1 MIEFVINT
9 AFDIL
14 DMEIKSY
21 VLMNK
26 YDEIPYS
33 LPSDLDICVP
43 QQDFLRLDEI
53 MCKISKATGLVLTQ
67 KIRHNYRKCAYI
79 FTPLHV
85 MEKFRLQ
92 LDFFSDFSVA
102 ATPLLIPYQEIQ
114 RKTRKCGRYTIP
126 DYDLEYTFLLMRRIY
141 KNDFDAE
148 HCAVLANVLKGREVK
163 CIEYAANYFE
173 RSLMESVCD
182 LILKNDFQTL
192 AERHIELKKA
202 LKKCSRTHAK
212 RLYFLKYWTD
222 FVFRAFYRARY
233 PVGMSVALL
242 APDGGGKTT
251 VIDALKTTCWG
262 SFHGIQV
269 EYFRPN
275 LLANAGHYKPINPT
289 EPSKTNPN
297 PHDVSTDGK
306 IKSLARFFFY
316 NLDFL
321 FGGVKIQL
329 LKIKKK
335 LIVFDRYY
343 YDYFVDLKRYK
354 YSFSPL
360 IPKIFRFMIPSP
372 NVVFILIGT
381 PSVLYQRKKELD
393 IEELSRQIKA
403 YKSLKKM
410 YKKAVLVD
418 VDLPLND
425 VVDEITKSIILYKA
439 GRTAKAMKRK
449 IDSKG
454 IIIC

>member
-26 YDEIPYS
+26 YDEIPYA

-148 HCAVLANVLKGREVK
+148 N
-163 CIEYAANYFE
+163 
-173 RSLMESVCD
+173 
-182 LILKNDFQTL
+182 
-192 AERHIELKKA
+192 
-202 LKKCSRTHAK
+202 
-212 RLYFLKYWTD
+212 
-222 FVFRAFYRARY
+222 
-233 PVGMSVALL
+233 
-242 APDGGGKTT
+242 
-251 VIDALKTTCWG
+251 
-262 SFHGIQV
+262 
-269 EYFRPN
+269 
-275 LLANAGHYKPINPT
+275 
-289 EPSKTNPN
+289 
-297 PHDVSTDGK
+297 
-306 IKSLARFFFY
+306 
-316 NLDFL
+316 
-321 FGGVKIQL
+321 
-329 LKIKKK
+329 
-335 LIVFDRYY
+335 
-343 YDYFVDLKRYK
+343 
-354 YSFSPL
+354 
-360 IPKIFRFMIPSP
+360 
-372 NVVFILIGT
+372 
-381 PSVLYQRKKELD
+381 
-393 IEELSRQIKA
+393 
-403 YKSLKKM
+403 
-410 YKKAVLVD
+410 
-418 VDLPLND
+418 
-425 VVDEITKSIILYKA
+425 
-439 GRTAKAMKRK
+439 
-449 IDSKG
+449 
-454 IIIC
+454 